1 MLFSFAKK
9 FKWILLL
16 SGSLSLLTALAS
28 LGLFH
33 LIGSSGEQGF
43 NLTTGLQYAGLW
55 LFLFVSSMLTSYALS
70 FFTSKS
76 ILAVRLSLIQRILQ
90 SDFTTLEKA
99 GRPRLYNVLTNDV
112 NAIASAL
119 AEMPA
124 FIYNSILLLACFGY
138 LFYLSPVVFAVL
150 MTIIVLAGLFAN
162 AIMRRISK
170 DAAAMRARQD
180 EMFESYK
187 GMLEG
192 AKQLALNS
200 RRKQHYLDHNL
211 RPQLDQLKD
220 SERRYGFSWDINRNI
235 SQSLIF
241 LVIGGVIVVSQLL
254 QTSHLLMSYLLIL
267 TYLTGPFSYVMGLW
281 QAIVRANVS
290 LKKIEGLNLQP
301 VVAPGKTETPVVTT
315 AQRSWQHIH
324 FHQVG
329 FRYGG
334 AGQTFSLNALDLQ
347 LNRGEVVF
355 ITGGNGSGKS
365 TFIHTLL
372 GLYQPTSGHI
382 ALDDCPLDQHNIT
395 AYRDKFA
402 IVLPDFYL
410 YHALLD
416 QQAAAVPPAA
426 AYDLLAR
433 FDLLDR
439 VECDEHGFKSVQYS
453 MGQRKRLALVSAILE
468 DKEIYVLDE
477 WAADQDP
484 HFRHVF
490 YTEIIPWLKAKGK
503 TVIAVTHDDKYFDC
517 ADRQLKFDLGTLQQ
531 AQTGQ
536 TAAAA

>member
-1 MLFSFAKK
+1 MLFSFTKK
-9 FKWILLL
+9 FKWILLV
-16 SGSLSLLTALAS
+16 SGVLSLLTALAS
-28 LGLFH
+28 LALFH
-33 LIGSSGEQGF
+33 LIGKSGEQGF
-43 NLTTGLQYAGLW
+43 SLQTGAMYAGLW
-55 LFLFVSSMLTSYALS
+55 IFLLASSMLTSYALS
-70 FFTSKS
+70 FFTSKT
-76 ILAVRLSLIQRILQ
+76 ILEVRLSLIQRILQ
-90 SDFTTLEKA
+90 SDFMTLEKA
-99 GRPRLYNVLTNDV
+99 GRPKLYNVLTNDV

-119 AEMPA
+119 AELPA

-138 LFYLSPVVFAVL
+138 LFYLSPVVFGVL
-150 MTIIVLAGLFAN
+150 LSIIVLAALFAN
-162 AIMRRISK
+162 TIMRRISR

-180 EMFESYK
+180 DMFESYK

-200 RRKQHYLDHNL
+200 GRKQYYLEKNL
-211 RPQLDQLKD
+211 RPQLDNLKE
-220 SERRYGFSWDINRNI
+220 SERCYGFSWDINRNI

-241 LVIGGVIVVSQLL
+241 LIIGGVIAINQYM
-254 QTSHLLMSYLLIL
+254 QTGHLLMSYLIIL

-301 VVAPGKTETPVVTT
+301 AAAATAIETSAVAVN
-315 AQRSWQHIH
+315 RDWQTIS

-329 FRYGG
+329 FHYQGTDN
-334 AGQTFSLNALDLQ
+334 QFSLNAINLR
-347 LNRGEVVF
+347 LNKGEVVF
-355 ITGGNGSGKS
+355 VTGGNGSGKS

-372 GLYQPTSGHI
+372 GLYQPTTGHV
-382 ALDDCPLDQHNIT
+382 ALDGCALDQHNAK

-410 YHALLD
+410 YNALLD
-416 QQAAAVPPAA
+416 RQATPVQPTDAV
-426 AYDLLAR
+426 DLLAR

-453 MGQRKRLALVSAILE
+453 MGQRKRLALISAILE
-468 DKEIYVLDE
+468 DKDIYVLDE

-490 YTEIIPWLKAKGK
+490 YTGIIPWLKARGK
-503 TVIAVTHDDKYFDC
+503 TVIAVTHDDKYFAC
-517 ADRQLKFDLGTLQQ
+517 ADRRIKFDLGTLQEENPMQ
-531 AQTGQ
+531 P
-536 TAAAA
+536 AAAA